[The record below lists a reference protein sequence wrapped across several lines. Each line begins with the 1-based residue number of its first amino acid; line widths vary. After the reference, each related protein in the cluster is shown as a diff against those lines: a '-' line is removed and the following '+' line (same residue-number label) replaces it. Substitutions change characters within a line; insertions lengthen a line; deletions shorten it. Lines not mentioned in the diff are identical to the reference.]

1 MELITAMIVVF
12 ALIFFL
18 MRYVKRRESL
28 DFLAMMISLLAVI
41 SVLMDAT
48 LTDNERLVLFFVPFI
63 LMVLS
68 AVGLLDQKK
77 W

>member
-1 MELITAMIVVF
+1 MEMLTALLLTF

-18 MRYVKRRESL
+18 ARYAKRRESL
-28 DFLAMMISLLAVI
+28 DFLAMMLSLLAI
-41 SVLMDAT
+41 LGVLMDSSLA
-48 LTDNERLVLFFVPFI
+48 DDERLVLFFVPFI

-68 AVGLLDQKK
+68 AVSLLDQKK

>member
-28 DFLAMMISLLAVI
+28 DFLAMMISLLAVV
-41 SVLMDAT
+41 SVIMDAT
-48 LTDNERLVLFFVPFI
+48 LTDNERLVLFFIPFI

-68 AVGLLDQKK
+68 AVGLLDKKK